1 MREEA
6 LSAHDEVL
14 ILASDGLWDVL
25 TNQDAVNLIKDIPV
39 RAAVPPCC
47 PWGNDSRGALSSG
60 AFEHTNPV
68 LAANACVGSK
78 ETRAARTGFSF
89 PAVRGQDQLLVDL

>member
-6 LSAHDEVL
+6 LSAHDEVM

-39 RAAVPPCC
+39 RA
-47 PWGNDSRGALSSG
+47 
-60 AFEHTNPV
+60 HT
-68 LAANACVGSK
+68 
-78 ETRAARTGFSF
+78 
-89 PAVRGQDQLLVDL
+89 LLLC

>member
-1 MREEA
+1 MSIPQVATPDVREEA

-39 RAAVPPCC
+39 RAAVPPRC
-47 PWGNDSRGALSSG
+47 PWDTSDHHLRGPCLR
-60 AFEHTNPV
+60 
-68 LAANACVGSK
+68 CC
-78 ETRAARTGFSF
+78 
-89 PAVRGQDQLLVDL
+89 